1 MSPALQ
7 GRFFNHWTT
16 REVSISALFQRDE
29 EGFPRPCSAQD
40 SALSLLGPS
49 FNLLIGEWGP
59 KISQAQFIIIF
70 LQQQPQKQMKV
81 MRFHLVRQKTRKF
94 FFFLRQENLSTKLF
108 SARLGLLPT
117 LQCMFCICTNH
128 TSLGDKLPSL
138 SCKGPDDPR
147 LLLTLLMQIWIV

>member
-16 REVSISALFQRDE
+16 REVPISALFKRDE

-59 KISQAQFIIIF
+59 KISQAQFF
-70 LQQQPQKQMKV
+70 FFFQQQQKKQMNV
-81 MRFHLVRQKTRKF
+81 MRFHLVRQKSYF
-94 FFFLRQENLSTKLF
+94 MVRQENLNTKLF
-108 SARLGLLPT
+108 SAHLGLLPT
-117 LQCMFCICTNH
+117 LQCMFRICTNQ

-138 SCKGPDDPR
+138 SWKGPDDPR
-147 LLLTLLMQIWIV
+147 PAAHFAHVDLDCVNRQ